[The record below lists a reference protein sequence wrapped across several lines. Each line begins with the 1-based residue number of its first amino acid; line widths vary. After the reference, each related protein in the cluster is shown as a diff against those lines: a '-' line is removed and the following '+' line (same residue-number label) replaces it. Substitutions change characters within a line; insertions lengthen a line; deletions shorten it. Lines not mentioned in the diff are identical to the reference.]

1 MTLII
6 LLIAFATLGVI
17 GSLIIRNYPAAV
29 YATCW
34 LMTELQRYELLKKL
48 GELQ

>member
-6 LLIAFATLGVI
+6 LLMALATLGVI
-17 GSLIIRNYPAAV
+17 SSLTIRNYPAAL
-29 YATCW
+29 YAACW
-34 LMTELQRYELLKKL
+34 LITELQRYELLKKL

>member
-6 LLIAFATLGVI
+6 LLMTLATLGVI
-17 GSLIIRNYPAAV
+17 VSLFIRNYPAAL